1 MANIQWL
8 CHEVSKEERP
18 NLEDLLP
25 KSFNY
30 RIETFN
36 LIEASEI
43 KNELRLRLAAAGH
56 TGGIGCRCSECQ
68 RLKDQEDK
76 WISRLGT
83 FYTPHGLNTRD
94 EIMTRSRV
102 NFSRHSGF

>member
-36 LIEASEI
+36 LIEASAI
-43 KNELRLRLAAAGH
+43 KN
-56 TGGIGCRCSECQ
+56 
-68 RLKDQEDK
+68 
-76 WISRLGT
+76 
-83 FYTPHGLNTRD
+83 
-94 EIMTRSRV
+94 
-102 NFSRHSGF
+102 